1 MKSKQIRKKN
11 RRIQKTNTKSKS
23 KTNTR
28 TKSKTNTKRKNNTKT
43 RKTKKQKGGY
53 LCSLDNP
60 KDIYNLGP
68 KYGSGEEGVVYLDES
83 NENVIIKEYF
93 KIILKNQDDGDGE
106 EHEEHKFEE
115 IFKLYTLLGEQGI
128 GPKIYF
134 YDICKKTFNVNLK
147 TISSFN
153 RAKLAAMFSG
163 EYASLIR
170 TTKTQPNGED
180 YIFSYEAIVPY
191 LVMERIHGQPI
202 TDSELDSNSELIYK
216 MYADLYS
223 QDIILF
229 DLHKDNILI
238 TKMNRIYFI
247 DSNPIQ
253 TEKKPE
259 LLSKIEFIQ
268 KIKARTFNA

>member
-1 MKSKQIRKKN
+1 
-11 RRIQKTNTKSKS
+11 
-23 KTNTR
+23 
-28 TKSKTNTKRKNNTKT
+28 
-43 RKTKKQKGGY
+43 
-53 LCSLDNP
+53 
-60 KDIYNLGP
+60 
-68 KYGSGEEGVVYLDES
+68 
-83 NENVIIKEYF
+83 
-93 KIILKNQDDGDGE
+93 
-106 EHEEHKFEE
+106 
-115 IFKLYTLLGEQGI
+115 
-128 GPKIYF
+128 
-134 YDICKKTFNVNLK
+134 
-147 TISSFN
+147 
-153 RAKLAAMFSG
+153 MFSG

-216 MYADLYS
+216 MYTDLYS

-238 TKMNRIYFI
+238 TKTNRIYFI

-268 KIKARTFNA
+268 QIKARTFNA

>member
-11 RRIQKTNTKSKS
+11 RRIRKTNTKT
-23 KTNTR
+23 KTK
-28 TKSKTNTKRKNNTKT
+28 TKSKTNTKT

-53 LCSLDNP
+53 LCSSDNP

-93 KIILKNQDDGDGE
+93 KIILKNQDEGEEQEHEDEDKFE
-106 EHEEHKFEE
+106 EHEEDKFDE

-216 MYADLYS
+216 MYTDLYS

-238 TKMNRIYFI
+238 TKTNRIYFI

-268 KIKARTFNA
+268 QIKARTFNA

>member
-11 RRIQKTNTKSKS
+11 RRIRKTNTKT
-23 KTNTR
+23 KTK
-28 TKSKTNTKRKNNTKT
+28 TKSKTNNKT

-53 LCSLDNP
+53 LCSSDNP

-93 KIILKNQDDGDGE
+93 KIILKNQDEGEEQEHEDEDKFE
-106 EHEEHKFEE
+106 EHEEDKFDE

-216 MYADLYS
+216 MYTDLYS

-238 TKMNRIYFI
+238 TKTNRIYFI

-268 KIKARTFNA
+268 QIKARTFNA

>member
-11 RRIQKTNTKSKS
+11 RRIQKNKTKTKTNS
-23 KTNTR
+23 KTY
-28 TKSKTNTKRKNNTKT
+28 TKTKTNTKTQ
-43 RKTKKQKGGY
+43 KTKKQKGGY
-53 LCSLDNP
+53 LCSPDNP
-60 KDIYNLGP
+60 KDIYNLGA

-93 KIILKNQDDGDGE
+93 KIILKNQDKDKEGE
-106 EHEEHKFEE
+106 ENKEHEEDKFEE

-134 YDICKKTFNVNLK
+134 YDICKKTFNVNLN

-153 RAKLAAMFSG
+153 RAKLAAIFSG
-163 EYASLIR
+163 EYASFIR
-170 TTKTQPNGED
+170 TTKTQSNGDD
-180 YIFSYEAIVPY
+180 YIFSYKAIVPY

-202 TDSELDSNSELIYK
+202 TDNELDLNSELIYK
-216 MYADLYS
+216 MYTDLYS

-238 TKMNRIYFI
+238 TKTNRIYFI
-247 DSNPIQ
+247 DSSPIQ

-268 KIKARTFNA
+268 QIKARTFNA

>member
-11 RRIQKTNTKSKS
+11 RRIRKTNTK
-23 KTNTR
+23 
-28 TKSKTNTKRKNNTKT
+28 TKSKTSNKTKSKTNTKT

-53 LCSLDNP
+53 LCSSDNP

-93 KIILKNQDDGDGE
+93 KIILKNQDEGE
-106 EHEEHKFEE
+106 EQEHEDKEHEEHKFEE

-238 TKMNRIYFI
+238 TKTNRIYFI

-268 KIKARTFNA
+268 QIKARTFNA

>member
-11 RRIQKTNTKSKS
+11 RRIRKTNTK
-23 KTNTR
+23 
-28 TKSKTNTKRKNNTKT
+28 TKSKTSNKTNTKT

-53 LCSLDNP
+53 LCSSDNP

-93 KIILKNQDDGDGE
+93 KIILKNQDEGE
-106 EHEEHKFEE
+106 EQEHEHEDKFEEHKEHKFEE

-202 TDSELDSNSELIYK
+202 TDSELDLSSELIYK

-238 TKMNRIYFI
+238 TKTNRIYFI

-268 KIKARTFNA
+268 QIKARTFNA

>member
-11 RRIQKTNTKSKS
+11 RRIRKTNTKT
-23 KTNTR
+23 KTK
-28 TKSKTNTKRKNNTKT
+28 TKSKTNTKT

-53 LCSLDNP
+53 LCSSDNP

-93 KIILKNQDDGDGE
+93 KIILKNQDEGEEQEHEDEDKFE
-106 EHEEHKFEE
+106 EHEEDKFDE

-191 LVMERIHGQPI
+191 LVMERIHGQPL

-216 MYADLYS
+216 MYTDLYS

-238 TKMNRIYFI
+238 TKTNRIYFI

-268 KIKARTFNA
+268 QIKARTFNA